1 MSRTSYFIS
10 PRLAFSTLIAT
21 AAALGLLGCATV
33 TTAPADTTLAGHWS
47 RDKAASDN
55 VDAKVAASVAT
66 AQANLRR
73 RLNRYGYGNP
83 QAGGSPGANGDTAPG
98 ETDAPDESFDTPGD
112 RYGGPGL
119 LGPDFRGL
127 RARLLQALR
136 SPAELQIEV
145 QGDLVRLADDHLPP
159 RDYRLG
165 ERISRLDEYGTAII
179 NASWSHQAFVLR
191 SSYTSHASRK
201 ERYEVDPATGRLTLT
216 QNIDDPYIGKI
227 SLHIVYRRS

>member
-1 MSRTSYFIS
+1 MSTTSYFIS
-10 PRLAFSTLIAT
+10 RRLAFSALIAT
-21 AAALGLLGCATV
+21 AAALGLMGCATV
-33 TTAPADTTLAGHWS
+33 TTAPTDVMLGGRWT
-47 RDKAASDN
+47 RDKAASDD
-55 VDAKVAASVAT
+55 VDAKVAASIAT

-73 RLNRYGYGNP
+73 RLNRSGYGNP
-83 QAGGSPGANGDTAPG
+83 QGGGPPGSNGDNAPG
-98 ETDAPDESFDTPGD
+98 DADAPDESFDTPGD